1 MAESFRRV
9 EKSMDMPELT
19 GLLKD
24 DMEMFN
30 EKLNMYDSLDENPD
44 TYGCDRLFA
53 RSFVLTSKAMTDDFV
68 FIFKDF
74 IAHEYKNLD
83 GYDTVPYV
91 EYVEDGGNN
100 ALMLLVYTGMN
111 MMMNA
116 VAAGSTYAKSLF
128 LYLFRTYHGDVYKV
142 AKRFSRLT
150 RKDIE
155 AVSGLTGK
163 IMRDD
168 TEEAESELWEA
179 VRKAALIIYMSRIN
193 GTELAPDCNLL
204 YALLDTFY
212 EGYFLPMYAKRRD
225 FRERVGKDYS
235 QCVLDAATWYGAYDL
250 ADSDE
255 AVADFAD
262 ACSHWIGFT
271 SDSVVGDGF
280 DDGTERIDRGAAL
293 LLLRHACPDLCDD
306 DGNFPDEVFSFAFQL
321 LKQIKHTAY
330 NGMLVPHALLGSL
343 FPGYA
348 RSAEYKPVLFD
359 AAKIKANEETPKPE
373 PKKEK
378 KMEDADEKKALLEQ
392 INELRLKLHT
402 AESENRALR
411 ENISAVKSLKEENKG
426 LNDRLAELN
435 KETSALRS
443 YVYGLT
449 EEDIVVEQADYE
461 KMKKELREKRIVIIG
476 GHMNWI
482 QKMKSEFPGWK
493 IVPKAAGNSD
503 VSVVSGADAVY
514 FFSDSLDHSTYYR
527 YLNVL
532 REHNIDFGYIHGVNI
547 ERNVKHIYDDMAK
560 NRK

>member
-1 MAESFRRV
+1 MAESFRRT
-9 EKSMDMPELT
+9 EESMDIPELA
-19 GLLKD
+19 GLFKD
-24 DMEMFN
+24 DMKMFR
-30 EKLNMYDSLDENPD
+30 EKLDMYDSLDENPD

-53 RSFVLTSKAMTDDFV
+53 SSFVLTSEAMISDFV

-74 IAHEYKNLD
+74 IKHEYKNLD
-83 GYDTVPYV
+83 GYGTVPYV

-100 ALMLLVYTGMN
+100 VFMLLVCTAMN

-116 VAAGSTYAKSLF
+116 VVSGSSYTKSLF
-128 LYLFRTYHGDVYKV
+128 LYLFRTYHGDVYKIT
-142 AKRFSRLT
+142 KRFGRLT

-155 AVSGLTGK
+155 AVSGLTSDILK
-163 IMRDD
+163 RD
-168 TEEAESELWEA
+168 TEEGEEELWEA
-179 VRKAALIIYMSRIN
+179 VRKAALIIYMAKLN
-193 GTELAPDCNLL
+193 GTELAPDCNMV

-212 EGYFLPMYAKRRD
+212 EGYFLPMRTKRRS

-235 QCVLDAATWYGAYDL
+235 QCTLDAATWYNAYDL

-262 ACSHWIGFT
+262 ACSHWLGFT
-271 SDSVVGDGF
+271 SESLVGDGNINE
-280 DDGTERIDRGAAL
+280 TENIDRGAAL
-293 LLLRHACPDLCDD
+293 LLLRHACPDLCDIDGHYPD
-306 DGNFPDEVFSFAFQL
+306 DVFSLAFQL
-321 LKQIKHTAY
+321 LKQIRHTAY
-330 NGMLVPHALLGSL
+330 LGMVVPHTILGSL

-348 RSAEYKPVLFD
+348 GIDERRPRLFD
-359 AAKIKANEETPKPE
+359 ETKVRVNEITPKIE

-378 KMEDADEKKALLEQ
+378 KLEDADEKKALLEQ

-411 ENISAVKSLKEENKG
+411 ENISAVKSLQEENKG
-426 LNDRLAELN
+426 LSDRLNELN

-461 KMKKELREKRIVIIG
+461 EMKKELREKRIVIIG

-547 ERNVKHIYDDMAK
+547 ERNVKHIYDDMVK